1 LSIVCLGE
9 ALVDL
14 IGDPPGPEP
23 ERFSVY
29 FGGAM
34 ANVAVAAARSGAPA
48 ALAGGVGDDAF
59 GRLLR
64 RHLEAEG
71 VDLLHLG
78 TLPAGAT
85 PFAFVR
91 VADSGD
97 PSFEVHGAGI
107 EAGVGLLA
115 GGERQLLVGASAL
128 VIGSNTLTGGSAL
141 EVTRTAVGEAVDS
154 GVPVLFDPN
163 LRPNRWRRIETAL
176 ERCRS
181 LAAQAT
187 AIKAN
192 LDEARQLVG
201 APAADSAA
209 AAARLLEL
217 GPTLAVVTSGANG
230 ATARLAGQSALHFE
244 AAERVDRP
252 RPLGAGDA
260 FMGTLAG
267 GLHARGWN
275 LDRIDEVLGAAVR
288 AGSEACARTGAI
300 A

>member
-1 LSIVCLGE
+1 MSIVCLGE

-14 IGDPPGPEP
+14 IGDPPGSEP
-23 ERFSVY
+23 ERFNVY
-29 FGGAM
+29 FGGAL
-34 ANVAVAAARSGAPA
+34 ANVAVAAARTGAPA
-48 ALAGGVGDDAF
+48 ALAGAVGDDAF

-64 RHLEAEG
+64 HRLGAEG
-71 VDLLHLG
+71 VDLTHLG

-91 VADSGD
+91 VGHSGD

-115 GGERQLLVGASAL
+115 GSERRLLAGASAL
-128 VIGSNTLTGGSAL
+128 VLGSNTLTGGPAL
-141 EVTRTAVGEAVDS
+141 QVTRAAVAEAVRR

-163 LRPNRWRRIETAL
+163 LRPNRWGRIGTAL
-176 ERCRS
+176 ERCRL

-201 APAADSAA
+201 APDADPAV

-217 GPTLAVVTSGANG
+217 GPRLAIVTSGAGG
-230 ATARLAGQSALHFE
+230 ATARLAGSPAVHSA
-244 AAERVDRP
+244 AAADVERP

-260 FMGTLAG
+260 FMGTLAA

-275 LDRIDEVLGAAVR
+275 LDRIDELLADAVR
-288 AGSEACARTGAI
+288 AGSEACARTGSI
-300 A
+300 D